1 MRVALIGAG
10 RIGLMHARTLA
21 ADETITGLV
30 ISDVDSDRARTA
42 AAAVEGTEAGSPEE
56 AMDGADAVVIAA
68 STDAHAALVRAA
80 VDRGLPAFCEKP
92 LALDLDATRKL
103 VDHIERRGGVVQVG
117 FQRRFDPAY
126 REAKL
131 ALDGGALGTLY
142 LVRLIAH
149 DHEPPPD
156 AYIPVSGGLFR
167 DSSIHDFDALRWFTG
182 AEAVEVYAVGA
193 VRGFEIFARYD
204 DVDTAVATITMS
216 DGSLAC
222 LSQTR
227 HDPRGYDVRMEAV
240 GSGDSI
246 SVGLA
251 PRTPIR
257 SYEPEASAMFP
268 GPAWESF
275 LTRFEAA
282 YRLELAAFL
291 RLARGEIEN
300 PCTAR
305 DGLEAMRISVA
316 ATRSRAEGRPVALAE
331 V

>member
-21 ADETITGLV
+21 ADETVSALV
-30 ISDVDSDRARTA
+30 ISDVDGERATAA
-42 AAAVEGTEAGSPEE
+42 AAAVEGTVAGSPEE
-56 AMDGADAVVIAA
+56 AMEGADAVVIAA

-80 VDRGLPAFCEKP
+80 VDRGVPTFCEKP
-92 LALDLDATRKL
+92 LALDLDATREL
-103 VDHIERRGGVVQVG
+103 VDHVERHDGVVQVG

-126 REAKL
+126 REAKQ
-131 ALDGGALGTLY
+131 ALDSGALGTLY

-156 AYIPVSGGLFR
+156 DYIAVSGGLFR
-167 DSSIHDFDALRWFTG
+167 DCSIHDFDALRWFTG

-193 VRGFEIFARYD
+193 VRGFEVFARYA
-204 DVDTAVATITMS
+204 DVDTAVATIRMS

-227 HDPRGYDVRMEAV
+227 HDPRGYDIRMEAV

-246 SVGLA
+246 SVGLSD
-251 PRTPIR
+251 RTPLR
-257 SYEPEASAMFP
+257 SLEPDASDMFS
-268 GPAWESF
+268 GAAWQTF
-275 LTRFEAA
+275 LTRFETA
-282 YRLELAAFL
+282 YRLELAEFL
-291 RLARGEIEN
+291 RLARGERAS

-316 ATRSRAEGRPVALAE
+316 ASRSRIEARPIFLAE
-331 V
+331 I

>member
-10 RIGLMHARTLA
+10 RIGQLHARTLA
-21 ADETITGLV
+21 DDESVSGLLV
-30 ISDVDSDRARTA
+30 SDVDDERARA
-42 AAAVEGTEAGSPEE
+42 AATAVNGSVAASPEE
-56 AMDGADAVVIAA
+56 AMDAVDAVVIAA
-68 STDAHAALVRAA
+68 STDAHEALVRAA
-80 VDRGLPAFCEKP
+80 VDRGLPTFCEKP
-92 LALDLDATRKL
+92 LALDLDATREL
-103 VDHIERRGGVVQVG
+103 VDHVERRNGVVQVG

-126 REAKL
+126 RSAKD
-131 ALDGGALGTLY
+131 ALESGALGKLY

-156 AYIPVSGGLFR
+156 AYIPLSGGLFR

-193 VRGFEIFARYD
+193 VRGFEVFARYD
-204 DVDTAVATITMS
+204 DVDTAVTTITMS

-246 SVGLA
+246 AVGLSA
-251 PRTPIR
+251 KTPIR
-257 SYEPEASAMFP
+257 SCEPEAGDMFM
-268 GPAWESF
+268 GPAWQSF

-282 YRLELAAFL
+282 YRLELAEFL
-291 RLARGEIEN
+291 RVARGERAS

-316 ATRSRAEGRPVALAE
+316 ASRSRLEARPIALAE

>member
-1 MRVALIGAG
+1 MRVAVIGAG
-10 RIGLMHARTLA
+10 RIGQFHARAL
-21 ADETITGLV
+21 ADEPGVAGLV
-30 ISDVDSDRARTA
+30 IADVDAERARTA
-42 AAAVEGTEAGSPEE
+42 AAAVDATVAES
-56 AMDGADAVVIAA
+56 ADAAMHGVDAVIIAA
-68 STDAHAALVRAA
+68 STDAHAALVQAA
-80 VDRGLPAFCEKP
+80 VDRGLPTFCEKP
-92 LALDLDATRKL
+92 LALDLAMTRQL
-103 VDHIERRGGVVQVG
+103 VDHVERRNGVVQVG

-126 REAKL
+126 RQAKQL
-131 ALDGGALGTLY
+131 LDSGALGTLY

-193 VRGFEIFARYD
+193 VRRFEVFARYD
-204 DVDTAVATITMS
+204 DVDTAVATIRMS

-227 HDPRGYDVRMEAV
+227 HDPRGYDIRMEAV
-240 GSGDSI
+240 GSADSVA
-246 SVGLA
+246 VGLA

-257 SYEPEASAMFP
+257 SCEADASGMFS
-268 GPAWESF
+268 GPAWQTF

-282 YRLELAAFL
+282 YRSELAEFL
-291 RLARGEIEN
+291 RVARGEIAS

-316 ATRSRAEGRPVALAE
+316 ATRSRAEGRPVALTE